1 MNANLDSFVNSVH
14 FRKRDERLKRVVEA
28 RVKSEKEK
36 EQEKKKKIEE
46 KMAQLEKKNDL
57 VGTEAWKEKPTLSW
71 SI

>member
-1 MNANLDSFVNSVH
+1 MNSVH

-57 VGTEAWKEKPTLSW
+57 VGTEA
-71 SI
+71 